1 LGAEREEWIT
11 VAPEEDRMRL
21 DRLLSTRL
29 PSLSR
34 ARIQKLAREGFIRIG
49 GEAMRPSRPVRE
61 GEVITVTLPAPSPTH
76 LLAEEIP
83 LEVIHEDER
92 LLVLVKPAG
101 LVVHPGAGS
110 RSGTLVNALLARGP
124 GWSAIGGEERPG
136 IVHRL
141 DRGTSGVMVVAR
153 DDEAHRSLSRQFKDR
168 SVEKVYAALVWGRPD
183 RPAFEVNAPIGRD
196 RIHRKR
202 ISTRSSHLRQAA
214 TRFRVEEPL
223 PGFTLLEAC
232 PLTGRTHQI
241 RAHLVTVGLPIVGD
255 EEYGG
260 RRWKVLPQ
268 GELRLAL
275 ESFRRLALHARL
287 LSFDHPSTGER
298 CRFEA
303 PLPAEFVSL
312 MELMRRSGG
321 MA

>member
-1 LGAEREEWIT
+1 
-11 VAPEEDRMRL
+11 MRL
-21 DRLLSTRL
+21 DRVLTARL

-34 ARIQKLAREGFIRIG
+34 ARIQKLARDGFIRIA
-49 GEAMRPSRPVRE
+49 GEATRPSRAVRS
-61 GEVITVTLPAPSPTH
+61 GEVITVTLPPPAPTR
-76 LLAEEIP
+76 LQAEEIP
-83 LEVIHEDER
+83 IDVLYEDDR

-110 RSGTLVNALLARGP
+110 PSGTLVNALLARGP

-153 DDEAHRSLSRQFKDR
+153 DDEAHRSLSGQFKDR
-168 SVEKVYAALVWGRPD
+168 TVEKVYAALVWGSPGSSS
-183 RPAFEVNAPIGRD
+183 FEVNAAIGRD
-196 RIHRKR
+196 RILRKR
-202 ISTRSSHLRQAA
+202 ISTRTSHPRNAS
-214 TRFRVEEPL
+214 TRFRVEERL
-223 PGFTLLEAC
+223 KGFALLEAR

-260 RRWKVLPQ
+260 RRWKGLPE
-268 GELRLAL
+268 GELRRALA
-275 ESFRRLALHARL
+275 SFRRLGLHARL
-287 LSFDHPSTGER
+287 LSFDHPTTGER

-303 PLPAEFVSL
+303 PLPAEITGL
-312 MELMRRSGG
+312 MELMRREEG
-321 MA
+321 AP